1 MANRSMVPWGRKRD
15 SEMEVRR
22 EQDPFLRIQDEM
34 DRMFNSFF
42 DRSSGLS
49 RMDDLQGFAP
59 TLDVYETDK
68 EIKVDV
74 ELPGM
79 NEKDIDITVG
89 NNVLTISGRRETE
102 DTQKGKSF
110 YRHERSFGSFRR
122 SIELPEE
129 VDEDNIDATYSRGVL
144 KITLPKTQQS
154 VSMRK
159 KIQIKKG

>member
-22 EQDPFLRIQDEM
+22 EQDPFLRMQDEM
-34 DRMFNSFF
+34 NRMFDSFF
-42 DRSSGLS
+42 ERPFGLS
-49 RMDDLQGFAP
+49 RLNDWEGFDP
-59 TLDVYETDK
+59 SVDVYETDK

-79 NEKDIDITVG
+79 DEKEIDITVG
-89 NNVLTISGRRETE
+89 NDVLTISGKRESE
-102 DTQKGKSF
+102 ETQKGKSF

-129 VDEDNIDATYSRGVL
+129 VDEDRIDATYSKGIL
-144 KITLPKTQQS
+144 KIVLPKSEQS
-154 VSMRK
+154 VTMRK